1 MKQVRNRSWWGR
13 KFNPQER
20 AWIRLEDWFFFLCKG
35 YFLNEHSLP
44 GDGKS
49 QTDTRVRLI
58 YFLKTNGEVRKA
70 HVLFLSKTSIGL
82 GCYFNALS
90 VDRHQSESASERAWK
105 WPDSQ
110 SRRMECREQHL
121 SVSSAFAAC
130 SLPSLPCEQMRP
142 VSVHLL
148 NKISYIQEN
157 RPHRS

>member
-90 VDRHQSESASERAWK
+90 VDRHQSESTSERAWK
-105 WPDSQ
+105 WPDTQ
-110 SRRMECREQHL
+110 EQADGVSWATPQRFL
-121 SVSSAFAAC
+121 SLRCLLSAFIALRADAAC
-130 SLPSLPCEQMRP
+130 FSPPA
-142 VSVHLL
+142 
-148 NKISYIQEN
+148 K
-157 RPHRS
+157 